1 MWKLCFQEQP
11 TLLLTGTELHSE
23 MERISTWL
31 WNPQLTVS
39 STCLNS
45 LWQPLVSSHCVSHL
59 SRSLCLPLL
68 LGHCVIHL
76 SQLTVTST
84 CLSHCDIHFSQL
96 TVTSTCLGHS
106 VFHFLQVTVS
116 ATCLKSL
123 WHPLVSDHCFSHL
136 SQDIVT
142 STSLRSLWHPLV
154 LYFDLLQL
162 ISAINDITAA
172 TYKKETVQFRE
183 HFNSFQF
190 LQ

>member
-68 LGHCVIHL
+68 LGHCVIH
-76 SQLTVTST
+76 
-84 CLSHCDIHFSQL
+84 FSQL

-106 VFHFLQVTVS
+106 VFHFSQVTVS